1 MFIVI
6 HFMHGLLLK
15 SVLLCFVLFCFVLLC
30 FVCFV
35 SRFPSVQL
43 WVFWNSLSRSDWPQ
57 TQRVTCLYILSAGI
71 KGITAVWP
79 RQGFPVE
86 PWMSQNQLCK
96 PGWPGTQKSTCF
108 SLWSSRIKSK
118 HHTAQP
124 PSIISSFPFI
134 NLFISILNNIS
145 FLRFPSANH
154 PFRAPL
160 FACMRMLH
168 QPLRH
173 SCLTNLASPYIEASS
188 FCRTKVLSNS

>member
-43 WVFWNSLSRSDWPQ
+43 CVFWNSLCRPDWPQ
-57 TQRVTCLYILSAGI
+57 TQRVTCLYILSARI

-108 SLWSSRIKSK
+108 SLWSPTLKAS
-118 HHTAQP
+118 TM
-124 PSIISSFPFI
+124 PSHLALSLLFLFI

-160 FACMRMLH
+160 FACLRMLH
-168 QPLRH
+168 QPLTH

-188 FCRTKVLSNS
+188 FCRTKVVSNN

>member
-15 SVLLCFVLFCFVLLC
+15 SVLLCFVLFCFALLC

-57 TQRVTCLYILSAGI
+57 TQRVTCLCLLSARI

-108 SLWSSRIKSK
+108 SLWSPTLKAS
-118 HHTAQP
+118 TM
-124 PSIISSFPFI
+124 PSHLALSLLFLFI

-168 QPLRH
+168 QPLTH

-188 FCRTKVLSNS
+188 FCRTKVVSNN